1 MKHNSNEFVDGDVYT
16 NSIECFWGLL
26 KRGLLGIY
34 HRTSRKHLQMYI
46 DEFVFRY
53 NTRDRK
59 DSERF
64 SILLSNMI
72 NRLKYRDLVSS

>member
-1 MKHNSNEFVDGDVYT
+1 MFELIQTFK
-16 NSIECFWGLL
+16 
-26 KRGLLGIY
+26 
-34 HRTSRKHLQMYI
+34 MYI

-72 NRLKYRDLVSS
+72 NRLRYRELVGSLI